1 MLEALEG
8 YWPYIVALASG
19 VIGITA
25 AIHAAMTKED
35 PRAAIAWVGVI
46 LLSPFVGAGIY
57 LVAGINRIR
66 RVSIGNKR
74 FRAESR
80 HHRSI
85 LHGTRAEA
93 TQLVPPEPRFQS
105 MKILGDRVA
114 PFPLT
119 GGNRIEPLVGGDAAY
134 PAMLEAIAGARR
146 HVVLSSYIFDNDA
159 LGRQFAEA
167 LVGARQRGVEV
178 RVLVDAVGARYSR
191 PSIVGPL
198 RDGGVAVELFLGG
211 PLGFRLPYANLRN
224 HRKIMVVDGET
235 GFTGGMNIRAGFH
248 SDFAGA
254 AVGRDMHFCVRGPV
268 VEQLLAVFADDW
280 TFMSGETLDGEAW
293 QIGSARPA
301 GQSAARCV
309 VSGPDSYLAATHTM
323 IMGAI
328 SVARRRI
335 AICSPY
341 FLPDQ
346 QLIGA
351 IGVAAR
357 RGVEV
362 DIVIPAANNLRLVD
376 FAMTAQLDQVISAG
390 CRVVRSRGTFDHAKL
405 MTVDGQWAYLGSS
418 NLDPRSLRLNFE
430 LDMEVFDPELVA
442 QLDEHIGARM
452 SDAWQETQQT
462 LRARPFW
469 KRLRNRIVWLAS
481 PYL

>member
-1 MLEALEG
+1 MLEAFEG

-46 LLSPFVGAGIY
+46 LLSPFIGAGLY
-57 LVAGINRIR
+57 LLAGINRIR

-80 HHRSI
+80 HHRSVKR
-85 LHGTRAEA
+85 GGKNESTR
-93 TQLVPPEPRFQS
+93 LVPAEPRFES
-105 MKILGDRVA
+105 MKVLGDRVS

-134 PAMLEAIAGARR
+134 PEMLAAISGARR
-146 HVVLSSYIFDNDA
+146 HVALSSYIFDNDA

-167 LVGARQRGVEV
+167 LVDAHLRGVAV
-178 RVLVDAVGARYSR
+178 RVLVDAVGVRYSR
-191 PSIVGPL
+191 PSILGPL

-235 GFTGGMNIRAGFH
+235 GFTGGMNIRSGFK
-248 SDFAGA
+248 SEFAGA
-254 AVGRDMHFCVRGPV
+254 AVDRDMHFCVRGPV

-280 TFMSGETLDGEAW
+280 AFTSGETLEGEAW
-293 QIGSARPA
+293 QSGSARPT
-301 GQSAARCV
+301 GKSTARCV
-309 VSGPDSYLAATHTM
+309 VSGPDSHLAATHTM

-357 RGVEV
+357 RGVDV
-362 DIVIPAANNLRLVD
+362 DIIIPAANNLRLVD
-376 FAMTAQLDQVISAG
+376 FAMTAQLEQVIAAG
-390 CRVVRSRGTFDHAKL
+390 CRVWRSRGTFDHAKL
-405 MTVDGQWAYLGSS
+405 MTLDGQWAYLGSS

-430 LDMEVFDPELVA
+430 LDMEVFDAELVA
-442 QLDEHIGARM
+442 RLDEHIGARM
-452 SDAWQETQQT
+452 SNAWQETQQT

>member
-46 LLSPFVGAGIY
+46 LLSPFIGAAIY

-80 HHRSI
+80 HHRSAI
-85 LHGTRAEA
+85 HGSGDAAR
-93 TQLVPPEPRFQS
+93 LVPPEPRFQS
-105 MKILGDRVA
+105 IKTLGDRVA
-114 PFPLT
+114 PFPLI
-119 GGNRIEPLVGGDAAY
+119 GGNRIDPLVGGDEAY
-134 PAMLEAIAGARR
+134 PAMLDAIGAAKR
-146 HVVLSSYIFDNDA
+146 HIALSSYIFDNDEI
-159 LGRQFAEA
+159 GRQFAEA
-167 LVGARQRGVEV
+167 LVAARQRGVEV
-178 RVLVDAVGARYSR
+178 RVLIDAVGARYSR
-191 PSIVGPL
+191 PPIVGAL
-198 RDGGVAVELFLGG
+198 KEGGVAVQLFLGG

-224 HRKIMVVDGET
+224 HRKIMVVDGAT

-248 SDFAGA
+248 SEFAGA
-254 AVGRDMHFCVRGPV
+254 AVGRDMHFRVSGPV
-268 VEQLLAVFADDW
+268 VDQLLAVFADDW
-280 TFMSGETLDGEAW
+280 SFTTGETLEGDAW
-293 QIGSARPA
+293 IGGTARLA
-301 GQSAARCV
+301 GASAARCI
-309 VSGPDSYLAATHTM
+309 VSGPDSHLAATHTM

-346 QLIGA
+346 QLVGA

-357 RGVEV
+357 RGVDV

-390 CRVVRSRGTFDHAKL
+390 CRVWRSRGTFDHAKL
-405 MTVDGQWAYLGSS
+405 MTVDEHWALLGSS

-430 LDMEVFDPELVA
+430 LDMEVFDPDLVA
-442 QLDEHIGARM
+442 RLDAHIRARM
-452 SDAWQETQQT
+452 SDAWQETLQT

-469 KRLRNRIVWLAS
+469 KRLRNRVVWLAS

>member
-8 YWPYIVALASG
+8 WWPYIVAMASG

-46 LLSPFVGAGIY
+46 LLSPFVGAGLY

-80 HHRSI
+80 HHRA
-85 LHGTRAEA
+85 LHGAGASTG
-93 TQLVPPEPRFQS
+93 LIPPEARFQS
-105 MKILGDRVA
+105 MKKLGDRVA
-114 PFPLT
+114 PFPLI
-119 GGNRIEPLVGGDAAY
+119 GGNQIEPLVGGDAAY
-134 PAMLEAIAGARR
+134 PAMLEAIRSARR
-146 HVVLSSYIFDNDA
+146 HIALSSYIFDNDGM
-159 LGRQFAEA
+159 GRQFADA
-167 LVGARQRGVEV
+167 LVAARQRGVEV
-178 RVLVDAVGARYSR
+178 RVLIDAVGARYSR
-191 PSIVGPL
+191 PPIIGAL
-198 RDGGVAVELFLGG
+198 REGGVSAELFLGAL
-211 PLGFRLPYANLRN
+211 LGLRLPYANLRN

-235 GFTGGMNIRAGFH
+235 SFTGGMNIRAGFH

-254 AVGRDMHFCVRGPV
+254 AVGRDMHFRVRGPV
-268 VEQLLAVFADDW
+268 VDQLLAVFADDW
-280 TFMSGETLDGEAW
+280 SFTTGETLEGEAW
-293 QIGSARPA
+293 MGGTARPV
-301 GQSAARCV
+301 GKSAARCI

-323 IMGAI
+323 VMGAI
-328 SVARRRI
+328 SVARHRI

-376 FAMTAQLDQVISAG
+376 FAMTAQLDQVVAAG
-390 CRVVRSRGTFDHAKL
+390 CRVWRTRGTFDHAKL
-405 MTVDGQWAYLGSS
+405 MTVDGNWALLGSS

-430 LDMEVFDPELVA
+430 LDMEVFDADLVA
-442 QLDEHIGARM
+442 GLDAHISARM
-452 SDAWQETQQT
+452 GDAWQETLET
-462 LRARPFW
+462 LGARPFW
-469 KRLRNRIVWLAS
+469 KRLRNRVVWLAS